1 MAARKAD
8 SESPVKSRD
17 VIVARIAAE
26 RVASIPRESKPAVMK
41 EYKPRPQGR

>member
-17 VIVARIAAE
+17 VIVVRITAE
-26 RVASIPRESKPAVMK
+26 RVASRPRESKQAVTK
-41 EYKPRPQGR
+41 EYKLRLQGR